1 MTWVPFFI
9 STLSQLLW
17 KGLTEKHLRPIFHAF
32 SFRSEKENC
41 RQDTR
46 KLEQWWFTGPLEQKK
61 LFSKFYQRFL
71 DSISSS
77 SSSRYAVLISGTNW
91 SRFWVLWSTWQW
103 NATTV
108 EGSRTST
115 TVVYWEPYSQK
126 DWQGMITD
134 FLLMLNYLK
143 QKSLSATKSYT
154 CKDNFEHT

>member
-17 KGLTEKHLRPIFHAF
+17 KGLTEKHLRPILHAF
-32 SFRSEKENC
+32 SFRWEKENC

-71 DSISSS
+71 DSIS

-143 QKSLSATKSYT
+143 QKSQSATKSYT
-154 CKDNFEHT
+154 CKDNFEHTY